1 MFKSMTGYG
10 KSEAIIE
17 GSKYT
22 VEIRSLNG
30 KNADITLKTSLIPRE
45 KELEVRQML
54 TSTLNRGTIDLF
66 INVEKD
72 GAAGAATINRDVMKA
87 YLTQI
92 CDALDGTPWKDASKS
107 EYSAPVLASVLR
119 MPEVLETSKTEL
131 TGQNWELLYG
141 AIKEAA
147 ARLDE
152 FRTTEGATLRRDI
165 LSKVDMIESCI
176 PQVEKYEK
184 ERIDAVR
191 SRIDARL
198 EELKVKV
205 DQNRLEQEIILYI
218 DKLDINEEK
227 VRLAQHCRYFRETAD
242 GDPFP
247 GKKLGFIAQEMGR
260 EINTL
265 GSKANHAEIQKIVVM
280 MKAELEKIKEQ
291 SMNVL

>member
-1 MFKSMTGYG
+1 
-10 KSEAIIE
+10 
-17 GSKYT
+17 
-22 VEIRSLNG
+22 
-30 KNADITLKTSLIPRE
+30 
-45 KELEVRQML
+45 ML

-87 YLTQI
+87 YLNQI
-92 CDALDGTPWKDASKS
+92 CEALDGTQWKDASKS

-198 EELKVKV
+198 EELQIKV

>member
-1 MFKSMTGYG
+1 MLKSMTGFG
-10 KSEAIIE
+10 KAEAIIE

-30 KNADITLKTSLIPRE
+30 KNADITLKTSLIPRQ
-45 KELEVRQML
+45 KEMEVRQYL

-66 INVEKD
+66 ITVERET
-72 GAAGAATINRDVMKA
+72 GSTAATVNKDVLRS
-87 YLTQI
+87 YLEQI
-92 CDALDGTPWKDASKS
+92 GSAIEDTPWKGAAEGENGAALLAGVMRLPD
-107 EYSAPVLASVLR
+107 VLDSTR
-119 MPEVLETSKTEL
+119 GEMDESS
-131 TGQNWELLYG
+131 WEILFG

-147 ARLDE
+147 SHLDQ
-152 FRTTEGATLRRDI
+152 FRTTEGQTLGKDI

-176 PQVEKYEK
+176 PQVERYEQ
-184 ERIDAVR
+184 ERIDTVR
-191 SRIDARL
+191 ERIAARL
-198 EELKVKV
+198 DEMKVQV

-227 VRLAQHCRYFRETAD
+227 VRLRQHCRYFRETAAED
-242 GDPFP
+242 EYP

-265 GSKANHAEIQKIVVM
+265 GSKANHAGIQKIVVL

>member
-72 GAAGAATINRDVMKA
+72 GAACAATINRDVMKA
-87 YLTQI
+87 YLNQI
-92 CDALDGTPWKDASKS
+92 CEALDGTQWKDASKS

-131 TGQNWELLYG
+131 TGENWDLLYG

-198 EELKVKV
+198 EELQVKV

>member
-10 KSEAIIE
+10 RAEAIIE

-54 TSTLNRGTIDLF
+54 TGVLNRGTIDLF
-66 INVEKD
+66 ITVEKE
-72 GAAGAATINRDVMKA
+72 GAASASTINKDVMRA
-87 YLTQI
+87 YLGQI
-92 CDALDGTPWKDASKS
+92 TDALEDTSWKTAASG
-107 EYSAPVLASVLR
+107 ECSAPVLASVLR
-119 MPEVLETSKTEL
+119 MPDVMETSKTDL
-131 TGQNWELLYG
+131 TGSNWDILYG

-152 FRTTEGATLRRDI
+152 FRTTEGATLKRDI

-176 PQVEKYEK
+176 PQVEKYEN

-191 SRIDARL
+191 KRIGARL
-198 EELKVKV
+198 DELKVQV

-265 GSKANHAEIQKIVVM
+265 GSKANHAEIQKIVVL